1 MIEVSDDLLFGLHQ
15 LAKGQDGNYII
26 IVWFQK
32 KLSANDK
39 CSSSP
44 HEVIDRPDHSSQF
57 KVPLFFLN
65 SGDSLVFPLNKE
77 ELLLRKDEGEKANGL
92 T

>member
-15 LAKGQDGNYII
+15 LAKGQDGKCII

-32 KLSANDK
+32 KLSADDK

-44 HEVIDRPDHSSQF
+44 HELIDRPDHSSQF
-57 KVPLFFLN
+57 KVPHSF
-65 SGDSLVFPLNKE
+65 
-77 ELLLRKDEGEKANGL
+77 
-92 T
+92 